1 MRRYAKKYRESLTK
15 GSISGR
21 VLGAYKL
28 KTKTRVV
35 KKNVRVKF
43 PDAEE
48 KLFNKF
54 KELRKVGIKV
64 DGNSFG
70 YFLLLPAAS
79 VRHKTISSI

>member
-1 MRRYAKKYRESLTK
+1 MSPYGDWVFRRYAKKYKESLAE

-21 VLGAYKL
+21 VLGAYEL

-43 PDAEE
+43 PDAEK

-54 KELRKVGIKV
+54 KELRKVEFEV
-64 DGNSFG
+64 DGNCLKVS
-70 YFLLLPAAS
+70 
-79 VRHKTISSI
+79 